1 MTSLSQHLA
10 QEHKLSPQA
19 QYISEIVY
27 GWVDGIVTTF
37 AVVAGFAWAWS
48 ESHIAQLWS
57 LSVVLF
63 GLANLMGDGVSMALG
78 KYLSTRSEQ
87 DLYQTARDK
96 ESYEITHNQQM
107 EYDECIDILT
117 QQGMKT
123 QDATI
128 MIDVMKSYPHIRVKW
143 MMDNE
148 LEMSDVRH
156 ENASCKVWLLFV
168 FYLFGTIP
176 LVPYLFTITQ
186 DNHRTVSIIMTG
198 LALLLLGLVVDGL
211 QRSYCCYDFSSFD
224 LGYCGCIGCISD
236 RLSCGQ
242 LF

>member
-1 MTSLSQHLA
+1 
-10 QEHKLSPQA
+10 
-19 QYISEIVY
+19 
-27 GWVDGIVTTF
+27 
-37 AVVAGFAWAWS
+37 
-48 ESHIAQLWS
+48 
-57 LSVVLF
+57 
-63 GLANLMGDGVSMALG
+63 MGDGVSMALG

-96 ESYEITHNQQM
+96 ESYEIIHNQQM

-123 QDATI
+123 QDATM

-156 ENASCKVWLLFV
+156 ENASLQGLITFLS
-168 FYLFGTIP
+168 FIFFGTIP
-176 LVPYLFTITQ
+176 LVPYLFAITQ

-198 LALLLLGLVVDGL
+198 LALLLLGLVRRWITRGRIVATIFQVL
-211 QRSYCCYDFSSFD
+211 I
-224 LGYCGCIGCISD
+224 LGIAAALVAYLTGY
-236 RLSCGQ
+236 LVAN
-242 LF
+242 FF